1 MNVKR
6 LSVRESVLL
15 RVPLSILSCLGLIES
30 SARVGWWILDVT
42 LLCCAVVCR
51 KTSPL
56 YSRADRF
63 S

>member
-15 RVPLSILSCLGLIES
+15 RVPLSILS